1 MFVLKLLRY
10 VVGYVEFEARGV
22 FFEKFLNLCTQK
34 GIKIFEPT
42 RKDELLFGYV
52 FAKDYKKLKKPA
64 KKSGI
69 RVRVKR
75 KFGLPFFISRY
86 RHRLGIVAGIVV
98 FLSVLTILSNFVW
111 AIEVVG
117 TETVDEQEIVSQLE
131 ELGLKIGSYIPSID
145 IRKLE
150 DRLMLKSDD
159 VAWIGIN
166 INSSV
171 AQIQIHERV
180 KSPEFT
186 VDNDKAC
193 DVVASEGGLIKYME
207 VYDGQPQVAVGDVVF
222 DGQLLVSGII
232 EDVKGHTT
240 LKHARA
246 KILALVWED
255 TEIVVDMVQKYK
267 VDTGEKKVL
276 NTLVAF
282 GVKIPL
288 YFSDKA
294 DFDYYEER
302 SVVPLSILGF
312 ELPISVHRRV
322 LVGCEE
328 YSETLSEA
336 VAKKKA
342 FEELELYIEE
352 NHKDAHIEKQNA
364 DGKVE
369 NGKYVLSVSFTIKKD
384 IAKEKEI
391 LFEEKTDLQ

>member
-10 VVGYVEFEARGV
+10 LVGYVKFEARGV
-22 FFEKFLNLCTQK
+22 FFERFLNLCTQK
-34 GIKIFEPT
+34 GVKIFEPSK
-42 RKDELLFGYV
+42 KDDLLHGYV
-52 FAKDYKKLKKPA
+52 LAKDYKKLKNPA
-64 KKSGI
+64 KKSGLQ
-69 RVRVKR
+69 VRIKR

-117 TETVDEQEIVSQLE
+117 TETVDEQEVISQLE

-159 VAWIGIN
+159 IAWIGIN

-193 DVVASEGGLIKYME
+193 DVIASEGGLIKYME
-207 VYDGQPQVAVGDVVF
+207 VYDGQPQVAVGDTVF

-232 EDVKGHTT
+232 EDVKGHVT

-267 VDTGEKKVL
+267 ADTGEKKTL

-294 DFDYYEER
+294 DFNYYEESSIVPI
-302 SVVPLSILGF
+302 SVLGF
-312 ELPISVHRRV
+312 ELPIYVHRRV
-322 LVGCEE
+322 LVGYEE
-328 YSETLSEA
+328 YSERLSEA
-336 VAKKKA
+336 AAKKKA

-352 NHKDAHIEKQNA
+352 NHKGAHIEKQNA
-364 DGKVE
+364 
-369 NGKYVLSVSFTIKKD
+369 NGKIENDKYILSVSFTIKKD

-391 LFEEKTDLQ
+391 LFEEKSE

>member
-1 MFVLKLLRY
+1 MFILKLLRY
-10 VVGYVEFEARGV
+10 IAGYVEFESRGV
-22 FFEKFLNLCTQK
+22 FFEKFLNLCSQS
-34 GIKIFEPT
+34 GVKIFEPS
-42 RKDELLFGYV
+42 RKDDLLFGYV
-52 FAKDYKKLKKPA
+52 FARDYRKLKKPA
-64 KKSGI
+64 RKSGV

-75 KFGLPFFISRY
+75 KIGIPFFISRY
-86 RHRLGIVAGIVV
+86 RHRLGIVTGIVV
-98 FLSVLTILSNFVW
+98 FLSALTILSNFVW

-117 TETVDEQEIVSQLE
+117 AETVDEQEIVSQLE

-145 IRKLE
+145 VRRLE
-150 DRLMLKSDD
+150 DNLLLKSDD

-193 DVVASEGGLIKYME
+193 DVIASEGGLIKYME

-232 EDVKGHTT
+232 EDVKGHVT

-255 TEIVVDMVQKYK
+255 TEITVDMVQKYK

-276 NTLVAF
+276 NTLIAF

-294 DFDYYEER
+294 DFKYYEES
-302 SVVPLSILGF
+302 SVVPLSIFGF
-312 ELPISVHRRV
+312 ELPISVHRRI
-322 LVGCEE
+322 LVGYEE
-328 YSETLSEA
+328 YSERLSEA
-336 VAKKKA
+336 AAKKKA
-342 FEELELYIEE
+342 FEELEIYIEE
-352 NHKDAHIEKQNA
+352 NHKGAHIEKQNA
-364 DGKVE
+364 DGKIE

-391 LFEEKTDLQ
+391 LFEEKTDPQ